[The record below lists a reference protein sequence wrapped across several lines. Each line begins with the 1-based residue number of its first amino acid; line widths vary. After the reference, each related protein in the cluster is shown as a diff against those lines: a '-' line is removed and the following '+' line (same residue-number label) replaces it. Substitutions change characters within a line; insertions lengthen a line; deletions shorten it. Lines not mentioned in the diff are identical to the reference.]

1 VAKKKK
7 LSQLQHLLLLQH
19 LLQLQLML
27 RLLQLQLLLLLAPL
41 LQLQHQPAS
50 NSLLKRKKPLYSGFF
65 HIFIPAYLIS
75 CSSSKVN
82 KRYPAGV
89 FSGLPASS

>member
-7 LSQLQHLLLLQH
+7 LSQLQHQPLLQRLLPLLQMQLQLPQLPVPLLLLQ
-19 LLQLQLML
+19 
-27 RLLQLQLLLLLAPL
+27 

-50 NSLLKRKKPLYSGFF
+50 NYLLKRKKPLYSGFF
-65 HIFIPAYLIS
+65 YIFILAYLIS

-89 FSGLPASS
+89 FSGWPASS